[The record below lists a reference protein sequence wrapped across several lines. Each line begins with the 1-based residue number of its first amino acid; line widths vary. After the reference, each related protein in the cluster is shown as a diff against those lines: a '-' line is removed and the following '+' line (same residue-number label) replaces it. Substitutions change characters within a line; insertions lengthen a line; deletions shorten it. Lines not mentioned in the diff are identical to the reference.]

1 MRIDAMKHHPA
12 VPWLAA
18 LVAVSMTAGLLRL
31 GETSLAVG
39 LIPSPWDK
47 LAHALTFGTIAL
59 SLWLAVRQRWL
70 GACAGAA
77 FAIAIYDEWRQL
89 YLPGREADLLDL
101 LANTVGIVLAALL
114 ANRLRTA
121 LR

>member
-18 LVAVSMTAGLLRL
+18 LVAVSMIGGLLKL

-59 SLWLAVRQRWL
+59 SLWLAARQRWL
-70 GACAGAA
+70 GACVGIA
-77 FAIAIYDEWRQL
+77 FAIAVYDEWRQL

-101 LANTVGIVLAALL
+101 LANTTGILLAVVL

>member
-18 LVAVSMTAGLLRL
+18 LVAVSMIGGLLRL

-59 SLWLAVRQRWL
+59 SLWLAARQRWL
-70 GACAGAA
+70 GACVGIA
-77 FAIAIYDEWRQL
+77 FAIAVYDEWRQL

-101 LANTVGIVLAALL
+101 LANTTGILLAVVL

>member
-18 LVAVSMTAGLLRL
+18 LVAVSMIGGLLRL

-59 SLWLAVRQRWL
+59 SLWLATRQRWL
-70 GACAGAA
+70 GACVGIA
-77 FAIAIYDEWRQL
+77 FAIAVYDEWRQL

-101 LANTVGIVLAALL
+101 LANTTGIVLAVVL

>member
-18 LVAVSMTAGLLRL
+18 LVAMSMIGGLLRL

-59 SLWLAVRQRWL
+59 SLWLATRQRWL
-70 GACAGAA
+70 GACVGIA
-77 FAIAIYDEWRQL
+77 FAIAVYDEWRQL

-101 LANTVGIVLAALL
+101 LANTTGIVLAVVL

>member
-18 LVAVSMTAGLLRL
+18 LVAVAMIGGLLRL

-59 SLWLAVRQRWL
+59 SLWLAARQRWL
-70 GACAGAA
+70 GACVGIA
-77 FAIAIYDEWRQL
+77 FAIAVYDEWRQL

-101 LANTVGIVLAALL
+101 LANTAGIALAALL
-114 ANRLRTA
+114 AIRLRTA

>member
-18 LVAVSMTAGLLRL
+18 LVAVSMIGGLLRL

-59 SLWLAVRQRWL
+59 SLWLATRQRWL
-70 GACAGAA
+70 GACVGIA
-77 FAIAIYDEWRQL
+77 FAIAVYDEWRQL

-101 LANTVGIVLAALL
+101 LANTTGILLAVVL